1 MKDSNVIDAVSANR
15 RVLALIALVAL
26 AGLAGCLSGGEESPE
41 QETQSPEPAEEADV
55 FGEVIQSND
64 GGEVHRF
71 VDEEAGT
78 VCYIFDEEGAIGSG
92 AGWQSGMTCVPI
104 EQTNFAEEDI

>member
-1 MKDSNVIDAVSANR
+1 MKR
-15 RVLALIALVAL
+15 KTLALIVVVLL

-41 QETQSPEPAEEADV
+41 QETQTPEPEESEV

-64 GGEVHRF
+64 DGEVHRF

-78 VCYIFDEEGAIGSG
+78 VCYIFDKEGAIGSG